1 MPMVKRFKF
10 IRDKRNEMGLTIEQL
25 ADRAHVSPDLISR
38 LERGNRD
45 DVSLSR
51 LESIL
56 DALNLKL
63 GDVFDQTEL
72 DEQSNQFVQAFYLMD
87 SEKKKQYAKVFMEII
102 DLNS

>member
-1 MPMVKRFKF
+1 MVKRFKF

-25 ADRAHVSPDLISR
+25 AEQAHVSPDLISR

-56 DALNLKL
+56 DVLNLKL
-63 GDVFDQTEL
+63 GDVFDQTKL
-72 DEQSNQFVQAFYLMD
+72 GVQSNQFMRDFYLLNN
-87 SEKKKQYAKVFMEII
+87 KKQEQYAKVFTEIMN
-102 DLNS
+102 LEN

>member
-1 MPMVKRFKF
+1 M
-10 IRDKRNEMGLTIEQL
+10 
-25 ADRAHVSPDLISR
+25 
-38 LERGNRD
+38 
-45 DVSLSR
+45 SLSR